1 MVELIDTNVLLGRL
15 PRQDVGH
22 DGSPQALLDT
32 MDRCGI
38 AKALVGNVASWL
50 HDPETGNR
58 ELLDLVHDQP
68 RLSPVWVAL
77 PDTTNETPNVVER
90 ATQAGVQAIR
100 LYPLDHGF
108 ALDGKDIAH
117 TIAQAAAAGLTIYTS
132 LAQTSWPAIESLARQ
147 HEELELVVQDLGYRT
162 LRQAAGVL
170 QRTSN
175 VKVDTAYLAGHGALE
190 WLAATYGPHR
200 VVFGTG
206 YPARDPGEAVTRLL
220 WSELDDATVE
230 TIGRA
235 AA

>member
-1 MVELIDTNVLLGRL
+1 MVELVDTNVLLGRL

-22 DGSPQALLDT
+22 DGSPRALLAT

-38 AKALVGNVASWL
+38 AKAIVGNVAAWL
-50 HDPETGNR
+50 HDPETGNQ
-58 ELLDLVHDQP
+58 ELLEQLHDQP

-77 PDTTNETPNVVER
+77 PDTTNETPDLVER
-90 ATQAGVQAIR
+90 AEQAGVRAIR

-117 TIAQAAAAGLTIYTS
+117 TIAQAAAAGMTILTS
-132 LAQTSWPAIESLARQ
+132 LAQTSWPAVESLATR
-147 HEELELVVQDLGYRT
+147 HEDLELVVQDIGYRT

-170 QRTSN
+170 TRTSN

-190 WLAATYGPHR
+190 WLATTYGPER
-200 VVFGTG
+200 VVFGSG

-220 WSELDDATVE
+220 WSELDDATVQ